1 MDKSTPTAIAATVGV
16 DKAPP
21 PKEKLSKEEEARANL
36 QKNKAYDKGCKLA
49 DPSMARFLDVAVL
62 RCLFASQWLEE
73 GILWSLLFLEKR
85 LVEIRFFYLFNFQRF
100 ISPGLEEAH

>member
-1 MDKSTPTAIAATVGV
+1 MDKTTIATIVPASVE
-16 DKAPP
+16 KPPP

-36 QKNKAYDKGCKLA
+36 QKNKEYSKGCKLA
-49 DPSMARFLDVAVL
+49 DPSMATYLDVAVL

-85 LVEIRFFYLFNFQRF
+85 FVEISLFLSFNFQKVY
-100 ISPGLEEAH
+100 